1 LDVLGEHA
9 SSLFRFEMNLV
20 GKKRQFCM
28 EEVLGKVG
36 HGEEMD
42 HLARAGEVKRRW
54 SQGGP
59 VRI

>member
-1 LDVLGEHA
+1 MV
-9 SSLFRFEMNLV
+9 
-20 GKKRQFCM
+20 
-28 EEVLGKVG
+28 EVLGKVG

-42 HLARAGEVKRRW
+42 HLPRAGEVNRY